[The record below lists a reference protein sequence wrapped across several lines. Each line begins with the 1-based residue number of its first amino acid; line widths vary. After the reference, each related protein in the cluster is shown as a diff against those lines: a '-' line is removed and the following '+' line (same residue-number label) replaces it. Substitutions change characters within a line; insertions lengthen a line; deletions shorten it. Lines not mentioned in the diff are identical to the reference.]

1 MLFTSIDF
9 VILYLLT
16 FVAFYLL
23 RDGRAQIFLLI
34 SVSFVFYAWNMPI
47 LLTLLIF
54 SILTNAIVSFRV
66 AVSNSAGKSRAWAI
80 GGVIVNLS
88 LLGLFKYDV
97 LVLNLV
103 REIVGTYLLAPKAE
117 LAFVGL
123 PLPIG
128 ISFYTFEGISLVV
141 DVFRGRT
148 QYSQPPATSFTL
160 TSHRFSSHLR
170 NTALFVAFFP
180 HLIAGPVL
188 KAAAFFPQ
196 IGRHY
201 FANVRWDVVA
211 SNLLTGYF
219 LKMVVADNLH
229 NYTSWISYPYYQVNG
244 TLTNSVLIVGYACQ
258 IFSDFAGY
266 SMIAIGLA
274 EGFGYKLMTNFNFP
288 YISRSLSEFWRRWHI
303 SLSSWLRNYLYIPLG
318 GNQRGH
324 VRTYFNLLIVMALG
338 GLWHGAA
345 WSYAVWGVFHGVGL
359 VVERLATQVSKRF
372 IPNRPALGTIPRF
385 LLSAVQMGTVF
396 VFVMIGWV
404 FFILPNF
411 AQATAFLFNFVA
423 GQNIRPN
430 WMVILPVVLF
440 SMPVACY
447 HLRYLVMERGG
458 RFATEWRRWCDGTV
472 YGIMLFALLLNA
484 GSSQAFIYFQF

>member
-1 MLFTSIDF
+1 M
-9 VILYLLT
+9 
-16 FVAFYLL
+16 
-23 RDGRAQIFLLI
+23 
-34 SVSFVFYAWNMPI
+34 
-47 LLTLLIF
+47 
-54 SILTNAIVSFRV
+54 
-66 AVSNSAGKSRAWAI
+66 
-80 GGVIVNLS
+80 
-88 LLGLFKYDV
+88 
-97 LVLNLV
+97 
-103 REIVGTYLLAPKAE
+103 
-117 LAFVGL
+117 
-123 PLPIG
+123 
-128 ISFYTFEGISLVV
+128 
-141 DVFRGRT
+141 
-148 QYSQPPATSFTL
+148 
-160 TSHRFSSHLR
+160 
-170 NTALFVAFFP
+170 
-180 HLIAGPVL
+180 L

-396 VFVMIGWV
+396 VFVMIGWCFSYCPTLLKQRPFSSISWQEETLALIGWS
-404 FFILPNF
+404 FFPSSCSRCLSPAI
-411 AQATAFLFNFVA
+411 
-423 GQNIRPN
+423 IS
-430 WMVILPVVLF
+430 VI
-440 SMPVACY
+440 SSWSA
-447 HLRYLVMERGG
+447 
-458 RFATEWRRWCDGTV
+458 ADGS
-472 YGIMLFALLLNA
+472 LLNGEDGA
-484 GSSQAFIYFQF
+484 MAPSTGLCYLRFC